1 MVRIIL
7 LLIPDISFCNI
18 LTVVQFPF
26 PVDHTDA
33 ATLKRQAEEAMQKV
47 LAKRYREEPERILSY
62 VSKSH
67 AFSDTRAKGRIA
79 FGQNFFFKLVEPVDS
94 TAFGDAAPKFKEDE
108 NRIHHPYFLR
118 EVAKLVNSALAAGRH
133 VHQQLLWTK
142 AGHWLSLDDRNV
154 AGVEPDFSTTAVDTS
169 RKNGDMSQFYVG
181 RPEEGSE
188 KPSKYDAVLAFEQKK
203 AFVEADQIEAIDY
216 AERILRIQRG
226 RGVVYAAL
234 FHCCEN
240 EKIIRWMKVTSGDGH
255 YVTEVSRHESLA
267 PEGLGQRQLLTMLSK
282 TSEEL
287 GRDFPNL
294 GLSDAGNTIKISS
307 RLGFGATADVYLGS
321 VGNDKGVLKVLKNDF
336 KHLAVHEADI
346 LRHLIS
352 ADTPFLS
359 NCSKIKDGI
368 LFFDEVLS
376 PVRALTPRHVACLLQ
391 CLRHAHEEARV
402 VHRDFRPDNIMETA
416 DGEIRIIDW
425 GFAHHLDAIALRFEG
440 TFRFACDEVL
450 DAAINGAQRIP
461 EPKDDLE
468 SFLRVVFAM
477 TDRLL
482 WKILAGVN
490 DGGFAVAK
498 QLWQQFK
505 DENPRQADMFNA
517 AARLDYEALK
527 GIVPGLHY

>member
-7 LLIPDISFCNI
+7 LLIPVISFCSF
-18 LTVVQFPF
+18 LVQFSF

-33 ATLKRQAEEAMQKV
+33 ATLKRQAEEAMQQV

-94 TAFGDAAPKFKEDE
+94 TAFGDAAPKFTDDE
-108 NRIHHPYFLR
+108 NKIHHPYFLR

-154 AGVEPDFSTTAVDTS
+154 AGVEPNFSTTAVDTS
-169 RKNGDMSQFYVG
+169 RKNSDRSQFYVG
-181 RPEEGSE
+181 RPEEGTE
-188 KPSKYDAVLAFEQKK
+188 KPSKYDVVLAFEQKK
-203 AFVEADQIEAIDY
+203 AFIEADQIEAIDY

-240 EKIIRWMKVTSGDGH
+240 EKIIRWMKVTPGDGH
-255 YVTEVSRHESLA
+255 YATEVSRPESLA
-267 PEGLGQRQLLTMLSK
+267 PKGLGQRQLLTMLSK

-294 GLSDAGNTIKISS
+294 GLSDAGDAIKISS

-321 VGNDKGVLKVLKNDF
+321 VGKDKGVLKVLKNDF

-352 ADTPFLS
+352 TDTPFLS
-359 NCSKIKDGI
+359 NCIKIKDGI
-368 LFFDEVLS
+368 LFFDEVLL
-376 PVRALTPRHVACLLQ
+376 PVRALTPRHVACVLQ
-391 CLRHAHEEARV
+391 CLRHAHGEARV

-425 GFAHHLDAIALRFEG
+425 GFAHRLDTTAPHFEG

-461 EPKDDLE
+461 KPEDDLE

-482 WKILAGVN
+482 WRTLAGVN
-490 DGGFAVAK
+490 DGGFAVVK
-498 QLWQQFK
+498 QLWQKFK

-517 AARLDYEALK
+517 AASLDYEALK
-527 GIVPGLHY
+527 EIVPGLH